1 MTTIKELLS
10 MIISINIKV
19 FFQILHI
26 IFAETVFLLH
36 INMKSKYKILLNY

>member
-10 MIISINIKV
+10 MTMSINIKA
-19 FFQILHI
+19 FSQIVYK

-36 INMKSKYKILLNY
+36 TF